1 MRGDVIRVCMIRVCR
16 WLYHAQK
23 SSEPSTENQ
32 LVYTDTHKYVW
43 CPHHYHCHLGG
54 DGGFTPRC
62 VTTVMKVPAT
72 CLGMFQIS
80 AQHTTKWQD
89 TALRLTLA

>member
-1 MRGDVIRVCMIRVCR
+1 MIRVCVIRVRVVRICMIRVCMLR

-32 LVYTDTHKYVW
+32 Q
-43 CPHHYHCHLGG
+43 
-54 DGGFTPRC
+54 TPTSTSSG
-62 VTTVMKVPAT
+62 VTTTTATWMVMVVSHLDVLPHSAVT

-80 AQHTTKWQD
+80 AQLIHHKN
-89 TALRLTLA
+89 TLALPL

>member
-1 MRGDVIRVCMIRVCR
+1 MRGDVIRVCVIRVRVVRVCMIRVCMLR

-32 LVYTDTHKYVW
+32 R
-43 CPHHYHCHLGG
+43 
-54 DGGFTPRC
+54 TPTSMSSG
-62 VTTVMKVPAT
+62 VTTTTATWVVMVVSHLDVLPHSAVT

-80 AQHTTKWQD
+80 AQHTTK
-89 TALRLTLA
+89 TL

>member
-1 MRGDVIRVCMIRVCR
+1 MMRVCVPILVKLRTFMLRLR

-32 LVYTDTHKYVW
+32 Q
-43 CPHHYHCHLGG
+43 
-54 DGGFTPRC
+54 TPTSMSSG
-62 VTTVMKVPAT
+62 VTTTTATWVVMVVSHLDVLPHSAVT

-80 AQHTTKWQD
+80 AQYTTK
-89 TALRLTLA
+89 TL

>member
-1 MRGDVIRVCMIRVCR
+1 MRGDVIRVCVIRVLVVRVCMIRVCMLR

-32 LVYTDTHKYVW
+32 Q
-43 CPHHYHCHLGG
+43 
-54 DGGFTPRC
+54 TPTSMSSG
-62 VTTVMKVPAT
+62 VTTTTATWVVMVVSYLDVLPHSAVT

-80 AQHTTKWQD
+80 VQHTTK
-89 TALRLTLA
+89 TL